1 MVIQMNKKEF
11 VNTLQKELNYDEDK
25 CIIINDIL
33 ENTFLLGKKNKDTM
47 ISEFISKFDISSDEA
62 EKIYETAMSIL
73 SKELK
78 KSILHPFRSKD

>member
-11 VNTLQKELNYDEDK
+11 INTLQKELNYDEDK

-33 ENTFLLGKKNKDTM
+33 ENTFLLGKKNKDIM
-47 ISEFISKFDISSDEA
+47 ISEFISKLDISSDEA
-62 EKIYETAMSIL
+62 EKIYEIAMSIL